1 MGLPS
6 HLWSYFDKL
15 DRYYGNNRSHHAAK
29 CKACVEWQK
38 WKLEIEDSENLVL
51 GTIQHRHSMMS
62 LRWKVCISYEF
73 SLEYTD

>member
-38 WKLEIEDSENLVL
+38 RKLEIEDSENLAL
-51 GTIQHRHSMMS
+51 GMIHHRRSND
-62 LRWKVCISYEF
+62 E
-73 SLEYTD
+73 LEVEGVHFLQVWS